1 MNKKQLT
8 ETGQTDKYG
17 KVIEDREYND
27 ADFDRN
33 LILETRTEL
42 VAAKVTEFLKATD
55 RFAKTI
61 IFCEN
66 IDHAERM
73 RQAMVNANPDLAA
86 ANNKYVM
93 RITGDN
99 DEGKAQLDNF
109 IDPESTYPVIACTS
123 RLMSTGVDAQTCHLI
138 VLDRR
143 IASMTE
149 FKQIIGRG
157 TRINEDYNK
166 LFFTIMD
173 FKRATAQFADPNFD
187 ADPVQVYEPGPD
199 ETPVPPDDL
208 PEDGDGVDAA
218 DDPGIVDPFIGT
230 GTSGSGPTK
239 YYVNAEVR
247 NLIQSARR
255 GVASVVDT
263 FQVMTNFEIGRR
275 IVEHEQKGEKRA
287 GYGKELLK
295 GLSTRLTEEFG
306 RGYSEDNLALMRR
319 FFRVFT
325 DRLQISETLSRKL
338 GNPGKQQTPFG
349 ELIPARISETL
360 SRKSPF
366 TLSWSHYVEL
376 LGIKDPDERS
386 FYEIEAANENWSL
399 SELKRQKA
407 SALYQRLALSRDKA
421 GVKRLAEKGQIITK
435 PEDVLKNPLVLEFL
449 GLDEQAGYS
458 ESDLESAIITHLEKF
473 LLELGKGFLFEARQK
488 RFTFDG
494 DHYFLDLV
502 FYNRFLRCYLVIDLK
517 LDKLTHQDLGQMQ
530 MYVNYYDRHVKL
542 PEENPTIGLLL
553 CREKNDAVVELTL
566 PKDANIHAKEY
577 QLYLPAKELL
587 KAKLLEWAEQ
597 ESMKGEG

>member
-239 YYVNAEVR
+239 YYVIAEVR

-338 GNPGKQQTPFG
+338 GNPGKQQTPSG

-502 FYNRFLRCYLVIDLK
+502 FYNWLLRCYLVIDLK
-517 LDKLTHQDLGQMQ
+517 LGKLTHQDLGQMQ

-577 QLYLPAKELL
+577 QLYLPSKELL